1 VIRRAWL
8 PAGAALAAGIV
19 HAIAGSHLAAVDP
32 IAALLGQT
40 DVGVVVAAAG
50 VAAAR
55 LFLLFVAPGWALHV
69 VMNSRRAQRGFAA
82 RSSSRGVRDPSRVPS
97 KSIVRAIYLPPK

>member
-1 VIRRAWL
+1 M
-8 PAGAALAAGIV
+8 

-32 IAALLGQT
+32 IAALLGRP
-40 DVGVVVAAAG
+40 DAGVVVAAAG

-55 LFLLFVAPGWALHV
+55 LFLLFVAPGWAPYV

-82 RSSSRGVRDPSRVPS
+82 RSSSRGVRCRAAHRSEAAMPGGCASHPSRVPS
-97 KSIVRAIYLPPK
+97 KSIGRAIYLPPK

>member
-8 PAGAALAAGIV
+8 PAGATVAAGIV

-32 IAALLGQT
+32 IAALLGGP
-40 DVGVVVAAAG
+40 DAGVVVAAAG

-55 LFLLFVAPGWALHV
+55 LFLLFVAPGWAAHV
-69 VMNSRRAQRGFAA
+69 V
-82 RSSSRGVRDPSRVPS
+82 V
-97 KSIVRAIYLPPK
+97 KSVARAIYLPPK

>member
-1 VIRRAWL
+1 MIRRAWL

-32 IAALLGQT
+32 IAALLGRA
-40 DVGVVVAAAG
+40 DAGVIVAAVC

-55 LFLLFVAPGWALHV
+55 LFLLFVAPGWAAHMV
-69 VMNSRRAQRGFAA
+69 VKG
-82 RSSSRGVRDPSRVPS
+82 
-97 KSIVRAIYLPPK
+97 ITRAIYLPPK